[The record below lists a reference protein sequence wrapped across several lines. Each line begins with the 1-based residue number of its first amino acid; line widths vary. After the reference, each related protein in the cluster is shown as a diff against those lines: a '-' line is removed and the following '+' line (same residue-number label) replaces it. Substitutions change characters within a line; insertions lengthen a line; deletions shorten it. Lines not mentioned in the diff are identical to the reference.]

1 MERGNVVA
9 FGRPSEVMTPENIA
23 EAYGIK
29 VEIIEHKGRRIL
41 LPL

>member
-1 MERGNVVA
+1 
-9 FGRPSEVMTPENIA
+9 MTPENIA

-29 VEIIEHKGRRIL
+29 VEIIEHNGRRIL